1 LQVRDV
7 DVGRRRRVHDQGQGY
22 QKVEKYEI
30 ISDAESGRRR
40 GTRLPKH

>member
-1 LQVRDV
+1 VWEEEGMSMIRAIK
-7 DVGRRRRVHDQGQGY
+7 RW
-22 QKVEKYEI
+22 KKYEI